1 MNNTNTNTNNTE
13 DNNSL
18 SERQDVT
25 CSEERTELSQS
36 SGSPL
41 YISIS
46 LEHSDGEKYISF
58 SGLVNLRCKLR
69 DTDIDFMV
77 ATLSCFKDHNI
88 DITPIYSSDFQ
99 SSEKIKIQRSSD

>member
-1 MNNTNTNTNNTE
+1 MNNTNNTE

-18 SERQDVT
+18 LERQDEAQVRN
-25 CSEERTELSQS
+25 ERSCPQS
-36 SGSPL
+36 FGSPID
-41 YISIS
+41 ISIS

-99 SSEKIKIQRSSD
+99 LSEKIKIQRSSD